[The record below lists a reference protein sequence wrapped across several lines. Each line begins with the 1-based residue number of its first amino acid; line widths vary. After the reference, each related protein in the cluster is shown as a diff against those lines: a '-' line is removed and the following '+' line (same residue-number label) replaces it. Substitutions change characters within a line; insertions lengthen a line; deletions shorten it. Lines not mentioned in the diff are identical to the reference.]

1 MLTNKTDNELK
12 MEDGKNI
19 NAEQFLNGI
28 IKSINKAPQGEYTA
42 TITRGLTC
50 PERVKIL
57 IDMVKYLADENI
69 DGKLIENAYRNSI
82 ENTKSIIN
90 KYLKREGTLYY
101 VLCNKCKAR
110 GPIVKCV
117 DEVYKN
123 GVCINNQKE
132 VLKAVE
138 LWDKGR

>member
-50 PERVKIL
+50 KGEI
-57 IDMVKYLADENI
+57 IANTYGDFYLQ
-69 DGKLIENAYRNSI
+69 SI
-82 ENTKSIIN
+82 F
-90 KYLKREGTLYY
+90 
-101 VLCNKCKAR
+101 
-110 GPIVKCV
+110 
-117 DEVYKN
+117 KN
-123 GVCINNQKE
+123 Q
-132 VLKAVE
+132 VLKE
-138 LWDKGR
+138 

>member
-50 PERVKIL
+50 KGEIIANTYGDFLLTKYFQESSPERVKIL

-69 DGKLIENAYRNSI
+69 GGKLIENAYRNSI
-82 ENTKSIIN
+82 ENNKSVIN
-90 KYLKREGTLYY
+90 RCLKHTF
-101 VLCNKCKAR
+101 K
-110 GPIVKCV
+110 
-117 DEVYKN
+117 
-123 GVCINNQKE
+123 QKS
-132 VLKAVE
+132 
-138 LWDKGR
+138 